1 MTTGLIGVDIGGSGI
16 KAGVVD
22 PRRGVLIGDRIRVET
37 PQPAVPDAVVEATAG
52 VVAELGPDD
61 GPGRHRPA
69 LGRSSTAPR

>member
-37 PQPAVPDAVVEATAG
+37 PQPAVPDAVVSFIGTERGLESRARHDGGGPAG
-52 VVAELGPDD
+52 NVV
-61 GPGRHRPA
+61 H
-69 LGRSSTAPR
+69 